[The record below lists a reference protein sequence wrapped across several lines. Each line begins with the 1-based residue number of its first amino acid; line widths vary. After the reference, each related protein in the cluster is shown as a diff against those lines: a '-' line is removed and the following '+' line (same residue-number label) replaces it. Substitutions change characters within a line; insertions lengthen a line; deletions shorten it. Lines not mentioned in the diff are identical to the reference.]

1 MGLLGALGGSL
12 AGLGRLLFKARSGG
26 ATTGAAPAAVAASL
40 GPGRAF
46 SGAARSRMESA
57 FGTGLGDVRLHT
69 DATASRLAS
78 RFNARAFTVGPHVAF
93 GAGEFQPGTLA
104 GDAIL
109 AHELAHVLQQDTDA
123 EATTGSESPGLEQDA
138 DRVATDVT
146 AGLLGRDRAP
156 KGRRPLRRTALRLQ
170 RCGTETKKVKGRP
183 GMGLAPG
190 LPPGVETQSYSMNEY
205 IRLWEQK
212 AGRKMNDDERKRLA
226 AGCVGITRLNL
237 GGAASLSECYNTFDQ
252 AKKRADELQVQF
264 GKRPFIFSKRFWSM
278 GAAYTP
284 DPTTGKVDMSGYT
297 GATPPG
303 EVNFDYGWYDEVNNT
318 WWHAN
323 HCDPVVAGGTCAAAY
338 HSTQR
343 MKVYQ
348 STLGHYSDPNYFGAD
363 VQVFCVAWSLLQ

>member
-1 MGLLGALGGSL
+1 MEGAF
-12 AGLGRLLFKARSGG
+12 A
-26 ATTGAAPAAVAASL
+26 
-40 GPGRAF
+40 
-46 SGAARSRMESA
+46 
-57 FGTGLGDVRLHT
+57 TGLGDVRLHT
-69 DATASRLAS
+69 DATASRLAT

-93 GAGEFQPGTLA
+93 GAGEFRPGTLA
-104 GDAIL
+104 GDALL
-109 AHELAHVLQQDTDA
+109 AHELAHVLQQDGEAGAASVGEPSGIETDA
-123 EATTGSESPGLEQDA
+123 DIAAA
-138 DRVATDVT
+138 DVA
-146 AGLLGRDRAP
+146 ARLLRPERRG
-156 KGRRPLRRTALRLQ
+156 KGVRSLRRTPLRLQ
-170 RCGTETKKVKGRP
+170 RCSKDEDKKVKGRP

-190 LPPGVETQSYSMNEY
+190 LPPGVETKSYSMSEY
-205 IRLWEQK
+205 IRLWEQA
-212 AGRKMNDDERKRLA
+212 AGRKMSDDERRRLA

-237 GGAASLSECYNTFDQ
+237 GGVASLSECYATFDQ
-252 AKKRADELQVQF
+252 AKKRADELQRAL
-264 GKRPFIFSKRFWSM
+264 GKVFPIFSKRFWSM

-303 EVNFDYGWYDEVNNT
+303 EVNFDYGWFDEVNNT

-363 VQVFCVAWSLLQ
+363 VQVFCVAWSQLQ